1 MAVEHERH
9 HAHEQYDQFNPAP
22 ARYDASGWG
31 VILGVAAL
39 LAILGM
45 LFIGIGSSPDSTA
58 PQQTIER
65 TAPTPAP
72 APSTAPTPSTPS
84 PNPN

>member
-1 MAVEHERH
+1 MAVDHERYRPHEH
-9 HAHEQYDQFNPAP
+9 HDQFNPAP

-31 VILGVAAL
+31 VVLGVAAL

-45 LFIGIGSSPDSTA
+45 LFIGIGSSPDGSA
-58 PQQTIER
+58 PSTIER

-72 APSTAPTPSTPS
+72 APTTAPTPSTPS
-84 PNPN
+84 PSPN